1 MYSEKFKTL
10 FVHIPK
16 TGGQSIEHVFIAES
30 GLTWDTRAPLL
41 LRRKT
46 KEEKGPT
53 RLAHLFAREYVPF
66 GYVTAEQF
74 AASFKFAVVRNPYD
88 RAISEYR
95 YKIVDKPASR
105 DLTFREYV
113 TSLETG
119 KLTRHDVPQ
128 SDFVLDDLG
137 AMIADQIL
145 RFENLAADFADVS
158 RRIFGRAIDLPYVNK
173 STGTMPADAADAGLT
188 KILYR
193 FYERDFDLF
202 RYPSGF

>member
-1 MYSEKFKTL
+1 MYSEKFKTI

-16 TGGQSIEHVFIAES
+16 TGGQSIEHVFIADS
-30 GLTWDTRAPLL
+30 GLTWETRAALL

-46 KEEKGPT
+46 KEEKGPN
-53 RLAHLFAREYVPF
+53 RLAHLLAREYVPF
-66 GYVTAEQF
+66 GYVTQDDF

-95 YKIVDKPASR
+95 YKIIDKPAAR

-119 KLTRHDVPQ
+119 KRTRHDVPQ
-128 SDFVLDDLG
+128 SDFVLDKSGMMVVDKV
-137 AMIADQIL
+137 L
-145 RFENLAADFADVS
+145 RFENLAEDFADVS

-173 STGTMPADAADAGLT
+173 STGAMPVDAEDAGLRRT
-188 KILYR
+188 LHR

-202 RYPSGF
+202 KYPGGF

>member
-46 KEEKGPT
+46 KEEKGPN

-66 GYVTAEQF
+66 GYVTPEDF

-95 YKIVDKPASR
+95 YKIVDKPAAR
-105 DLTFREYV
+105 DLTFRDYV
-113 TSLETG
+113 ASLETG

-128 SDFVLDDLG
+128 SDFVLGESG
-137 AMIADQIL
+137 AMMVDQVL
-145 RFENLAADFADVS
+145 RFENLAEDFADVS

-173 STGTMPADAADAGLT
+173 STGAVPADGADAGLR
-188 KILYR
+188 KMLHR

-202 RYPSGF
+202 KYPGGF

>member
-1 MYSEKFKTL
+1 MYSKKFKTL
-10 FVHIPK
+10 FVHVPK
-16 TGGQSIEHVFIAES
+16 TGGQSIEHIFIAEH
-30 GLTWDTRAPLL
+30 GLTWEMRAPLL

-46 KEEKGPT
+46 KEEKGPN

-66 GYVTAEQF
+66 GYVTQHDF
-74 AASFKFAVVRNPYD
+74 AASFKFAVVRNPYA

-128 SDFVLDDLG
+128 SDFVLDDSG
-137 AMIADQIL
+137 AMIVDQVL

-158 RRIFGRAIDLPYVNK
+158 RRIFGRAIDLPTVNK
-173 STGTMPADAADAGLT
+173 STGAMPADAEDAGL
-188 KILYR
+188 KRILHR

-202 RYPSGF
+202 KYPSGF